1 MSTKQLN
8 LGLPIGDASNAF
20 ITLEQNE
27 LPTGSDVPIYV
38 KLTPGTVEYNMVK
51 HVKTTMPGITGPK
64 VIRLLLKTGYLS
76 FKKSL
81 DWEVKK

>member
-1 MSTKQLN
+1 MSLKQLK
-8 LGLPIGDASNAF
+8 LGAPIGGDYGAF
-20 ITLEQNE
+20 IALEQNATPGE
-27 LPTGSDVPIYV
+27 GDAPIYV
-38 KLTPGTVEYNMVK
+38 KLTPGTNEYNMVK

-81 DWEVKK
+81 DREAE